1 MFTKKK
7 QFVALILIVAGV
19 CLCFMMTV
27 VYQKYRGLQ
36 VNMVLKGQE
45 PEPSLR
51 LQLKK
56 PQASSLL
63 QQKEPIELF
72 SPLAKVPVAEVPTNI
87 RKNVA
92 ESNFKIKDRK
102 EILEFI
108 HKQCKK
114 YGKLTVG
121 PGEAKWPRKM
131 VIAKNW
137 KEHKLIYA
145 SNPKTGSTSFKKWV
159 SRMQGN
165 NNTYDEI
172 RHVHQM
178 GRYGNVQE
186 LFDDATKRLGHQV

>member
-63 QQKEPIELF
+63 QQKEPIKLF

-92 ESNFKIKDRK
+92 
-102 EILEFI
+102 
-108 HKQCKK
+108 
-114 YGKLTVG
+114 
-121 PGEAKWPRKM
+121 
-131 VIAKNW
+131 
-137 KEHKLIYA
+137 
-145 SNPKTGSTSFKKWV
+145 
-159 SRMQGN
+159 
-165 NNTYDEI
+165 
-172 RHVHQM
+172 
-178 GRYGNVQE
+178 
-186 LFDDATKRLGHQV
+186 